1 MIKVVELKVCAT
13 INRAASVKKDK
24 KGASYLSY
32 GVQLPISGKNGETQN
47 LVINVMMAPSK
58 GNVSDLTV
66 SRRVALEG
74 EMAIHKHGGKL
85 SCYLRPERV
94 ELVEN
99 GSDSIEGTLE
109 FRGKLG
115 KKDVELKEDKNGNIY
130 MVFSAFSTDKTK
142 DKPEFTWVSFL
153 YFDPKDG
160 EDFLKPGTYIDAKGT
175 LQLGVYHDAVTLD
188 CLVDEV
194 KPWILNK
201 Q

>member
-1 MIKVVELKVCAT
+1 MIKSNLKVCAV

-32 GVQLPISGKNGETQN
+32 GVQLPVSGKNGESQT

-66 SRRVALEG
+66 GRQVALEG
-74 EMAIHKHGGKL
+74 EMTIHKHGGKL
-85 SCYLRPERV
+85 CCYLHPESV
-94 ELVEN
+94 NLVEN

-153 YFDPKDG
+153 YFDPKDD

>member
-1 MIKVVELKVCAT
+1 MIKSNLKVCAV

-32 GVQLPISGKNGETQN
+32 GVQLPVSGKNGESQT

-58 GNVSDLTV
+58 GSVSDLTV
-66 SRRVALEG
+66 GRRVALEG

-115 KKDVELKEDKNGNIY
+115 KKEVELKEDKNGNIY

>member
-1 MIKVVELKVCAT
+1 MIKSNLKVCAT

-32 GVQLPISGKNGETQN
+32 GVQLPVSGKNGESQT

-58 GNVSDLTV
+58 GSVSDLTV
-66 SRRVALEG
+66 GRRVALEG
-74 EMAIHKHGGKL
+74 EMTIHKHGGKL

-188 CLVDEV
+188 CLLDEV

>member
-1 MIKVVELKVCAT
+1 MIKSNLKVCAV

-32 GVQLPISGKNGETQN
+32 GVQLPVSGKNGESQT

-58 GNVSDLTV
+58 GSVSDLTV
-66 SRRVALEG
+66 GRRVALEG

-94 ELVEN
+94 DLVEN

-115 KKDVELKEDKNGNIY
+115 KKEVELKEDKNGNIY

-160 EDFLKPGTYIDAKGT
+160 EDFLKPGTYIDARGT

>member
-1 MIKVVELKVCAT
+1 MIKSNLKVCAT

-32 GVQLPISGKNGETQN
+32 GVQLPVNGKNGESQT

-58 GNVSDLTV
+58 GSVSDLTV
-66 SRRVALEG
+66 GRQVALEG
-74 EMAIHKHGGKL
+74 EMTIHKHGGKL
-85 SCYLRPERV
+85 CCYLRPERV

>member
-1 MIKVVELKVCAT
+1 MIKSNLKVCAV

-32 GVQLPISGKNGETQN
+32 GVQLPVSGKNGESQT

-58 GNVSDLTV
+58 GSVSDLTV
-66 SRRVALEG
+66 GRRVALEG

-94 ELVEN
+94 KLVEN

>member
-1 MIKVVELKVCAT
+1 MIKSNLKVCAT

-32 GVQLPISGKNGETQN
+32 GVQLPVSGKNGETQI

-58 GNVSDLTV
+58 GSVSDLTV
-66 SRRVALEG
+66 GRRVALEG

-175 LQLGVYHDAVTLD
+175 LQLGVYQDAVTLD

>member
-1 MIKVVELKVCAT
+1 MIKSNLKVCAV

-32 GVQLPISGKNGETQN
+32 GVQLPVSGKNGETQT

-58 GNVSDLTV
+58 GSVSDLTV
-66 SRRVALEG
+66 GRRVALEG

-94 ELVEN
+94 DLVEN

-115 KKDVELKEDKNGNIY
+115 KKEVELKEDKNGNIY

-160 EDFLKPGTYIDAKGT
+160 EDFLKPGNYIDAKGT

>member
-1 MIKVVELKVCAT
+1 MIKSNLKVCAT

-32 GVQLPISGKNGETQN
+32 GVQLPVSGKNGESQT

-58 GNVSDLTV
+58 GSVSDLTV
-66 SRRVALEG
+66 GRRVALEG

-94 ELVEN
+94 DLVEN

-115 KKDVELKEDKNGNIY
+115 KKEVELKEDKNGNIY

-160 EDFLKPGTYIDAKGT
+160 EDFLKPGTYIDARGT

>member
-1 MIKVVELKVCAT
+1 MIKSNLKVCAT

-32 GVQLPISGKNGETQN
+32 GVQLPVSGKNGESQT

-58 GNVSDLTV
+58 GSVSDLTV
-66 SRRVALEG
+66 GRRVALEG

-115 KKDVELKEDKNGNIY
+115 KKEVELKEDKNGNIY

>member
-1 MIKVVELKVCAT
+1 MIKSNLKVCAT

-32 GVQLPISGKNGETQN
+32 GVQLPVSGKNGESQT

-58 GNVSDLTV
+58 GSVSDLTV
-66 SRRVALEG
+66 GRRVALEG
-74 EMAIHKHGGKL
+74 EMTIHKHGGKL
-85 SCYLRPERV
+85 CCYLRPERV
-94 ELVEN
+94 DLVEN

-115 KKDVELKEDKNGNIY
+115 KKEVELKEDKNGNIY

-160 EDFLKPGTYIDAKGT
+160 EDFLNPGTYIDAKGT

>member
-1 MIKVVELKVCAT
+1 MIKSNLKVCAV

-32 GVQLPISGKNGETQN
+32 GVQLPVSGKNGESQT

-58 GNVSDLTV
+58 GSVSDLTV
-66 SRRVALEG
+66 GRRVALEG

-85 SCYLRPERV
+85 SCYLRPESV
-94 ELVEN
+94 NLVEN

-115 KKDVELKEDKNGNIY
+115 KKEVELKEDKNGNIY

>member
-1 MIKVVELKVCAT
+1 MIKSNLKVCAV

-32 GVQLPISGKNGETQN
+32 GVQLPVSGKNGESQT

-58 GNVSDLTV
+58 GSVSDLTV
-66 SRRVALEG
+66 GRRVALEG

-160 EDFLKPGTYIDAKGT
+160 EDFLKPGTYIDARGT

>member
-1 MIKVVELKVCAT
+1 MIKSNLKVCAV

-32 GVQLPISGKNGETQN
+32 GVQLPVSGKNGETQT

-58 GNVSDLTV
+58 GSVSDLTV
-66 SRRVALEG
+66 GRRVALEG

-115 KKDVELKEDKNGNIY
+115 KKEVELKEDKNGNIY

>member
-1 MIKVVELKVCAT
+1 MIKSNLKVCAT

-32 GVQLPISGKNGETQN
+32 GVQLPVSGKNGESQP

-58 GNVSDLTV
+58 GSVSDLTV
-66 SRRVALEG
+66 GRRVALEG
-74 EMAIHKHGGKL
+74 EMTIHKHGGKL
-85 SCYLRPERV
+85 CCYLRPESV
-94 ELVEN
+94 DLVEN

-115 KKDVELKEDKNGNIY
+115 KKEVELKEDKNGNIY
-130 MVFSAFSTDKTK
+130 MVFSAFSIDKTK
-142 DKPEFTWVSFL
+142 DKPEFIWVSFL

-160 EDFLKPGTYIDAKGT
+160 EDILKPGTYIDAKGT

>member
-1 MIKVVELKVCAT
+1 MIKSNLKVCAT

-32 GVQLPISGKNGETQN
+32 GVQLPVSGKNGESQT

-58 GNVSDLTV
+58 GSVSDLTV
-66 SRRVALEG
+66 GRRVALEG
-74 EMAIHKHGGKL
+74 EMTIHKHGGKL
-85 SCYLRPERV
+85 FCYLRPERV

>member
-1 MIKVVELKVCAT
+1 MIKSNLKVCAT

-32 GVQLPISGKNGETQN
+32 GVQLPVSGKNGETQT

-58 GNVSDLTV
+58 GSVSDLTV
-66 SRRVALEG
+66 GRRVALEG

-115 KKDVELKEDKNGNIY
+115 KKEVELKEDKNGNIY

>member
-1 MIKVVELKVCAT
+1 MIKSNLKVCAV

-32 GVQLPISGKNGETQN
+32 GVQLPVSGKNGESQT
-47 LVINVMMAPSK
+47 LVINVMMAPRK
-58 GNVSDLTV
+58 GSVSDLTV
-66 SRRVALEG
+66 GRRVALEG
-74 EMAIHKHGGKL
+74 EMTIHKHGGKL
-85 SCYLRPERV
+85 CCYLRPESV
-94 ELVEN
+94 DLVEN

-115 KKDVELKEDKNGNIY
+115 KKEVELKEDKNGNIY

>member
-1 MIKVVELKVCAT
+1 MIKSNLKVCAV

-32 GVQLPISGKNGETQN
+32 GVQLPVSGKNGESQT

-58 GNVSDLTV
+58 GSVSDLTV
-66 SRRVALEG
+66 GRRVALEG
-74 EMAIHKHGGKL
+74 EMVIHKHGGKL

-115 KKDVELKEDKNGNIY
+115 KKEVELKEDKNGNIY

>member
-1 MIKVVELKVCAT
+1 MIKSNLKVCAT

-32 GVQLPISGKNGETQN
+32 GVQLPVSGKNGESQT

-58 GNVSDLTV
+58 GSVSDLTV
-66 SRRVALEG
+66 GRRVALEG
-74 EMAIHKHGGKL
+74 ERAIHKHGGKL

>member
-1 MIKVVELKVCAT
+1 MIKSNLKVCAT

-32 GVQLPISGKNGETQN
+32 GVQLPVSGKNGESQT

-58 GNVSDLTV
+58 GSVSDLTV
-66 SRRVALEG
+66 GRRVALEG
-74 EMAIHKHGGKL
+74 EMTIHKHGGKL
-85 SCYLRPERV
+85 CCYLRPESV
-94 ELVEN
+94 DLVEN
-99 GSDSIEGTLE
+99 GSDSIEGNLE

-115 KKDVELKEDKNGNIY
+115 KKEVELKEDKNGNIY

>member
-1 MIKVVELKVCAT
+1 MIKSNLKVCAT

-32 GVQLPISGKNGETQN
+32 GVQLPVSGKNGETQT

-66 SRRVALEG
+66 GRRVALEG
-74 EMAIHKHGGKL
+74 EMTIHKHGGKL
-85 SCYLRPERV
+85 CCYLRPESV
-94 ELVEN
+94 DLVEN

-115 KKDVELKEDKNGNIY
+115 KKEVELKEDKNGNIY
-130 MVFSAFSTDKTK
+130 MVFSAFSIDKTK
-142 DKPEFTWVSFL
+142 DKPEFIWVSFL

-160 EDFLKPGTYIDAKGT
+160 EDILKPGTYIDAKGT

>member
-1 MIKVVELKVCAT
+1 MIKSNLKVCAT

-32 GVQLPISGKNGETQN
+32 GVQLPVSGKNGESQP

-58 GNVSDLTV
+58 GSVSDLTV
-66 SRRVALEG
+66 GRRVALEG
-74 EMAIHKHGGKL
+74 EMTIHKHGGKL
-85 SCYLRPERV
+85 CCYLRPESV
-94 ELVEN
+94 DLVEN

-115 KKDVELKEDKNGNIY
+115 KKEVELKEDKNGNIY
-130 MVFSAFSTDKTK
+130 MVFSAFSIDKTK
-142 DKPEFTWVSFL
+142 DKPEFIWVSFL

>member
-1 MIKVVELKVCAT
+1 MIKSNLKVCAT

-32 GVQLPISGKNGETQN
+32 GVQLPVSGKNGESQT

-58 GNVSDLTV
+58 GSVSDLTV
-66 SRRVALEG
+66 GRRVALEG
-74 EMAIHKHGGKL
+74 EMTIHKHGGKL

-142 DKPEFTWVSFL
+142 DKPEFAWVSFL

>member
-1 MIKVVELKVCAT
+1 MIKSNLKVCAV

-32 GVQLPISGKNGETQN
+32 GVQLPVSGKNGESQT

-58 GNVSDLTV
+58 GSVSDLTV
-66 SRRVALEG
+66 GRRVALEG

>member
-1 MIKVVELKVCAT
+1 MIKSNLKVCAT

-32 GVQLPISGKNGETQN
+32 GVQQPVSGKNGESQP

-58 GNVSDLTV
+58 GSVSDLTV
-66 SRRVALEG
+66 GRQVALEG
-74 EMAIHKHGGKL
+74 EMTIHKHGGKL
-85 SCYLRPERV
+85 CCYLRPERV

>member
-1 MIKVVELKVCAT
+1 MIKSNLKVCAT

-32 GVQLPISGKNGETQN
+32 GVQLPVRGKNGETQT

-58 GNVSDLTV
+58 GSVSDLTV
-66 SRRVALEG
+66 GRRVALEG

-115 KKDVELKEDKNGNIY
+115 KKEVELKEDKNGNIY

>member
-1 MIKVVELKVCAT
+1 MIKSNLKVCAT

-32 GVQLPISGKNGETQN
+32 GVQLPVSGKNGESQT

-58 GNVSDLTV
+58 GSVSDLTV
-66 SRRVALEG
+66 GRRVALEG

-175 LQLGVYHDAVTLD
+175 LQFGVYHDAVTLD

>member
-1 MIKVVELKVCAT
+1 MIKSNLKVCAT

-32 GVQLPISGKNGETQN
+32 GVQLPVSGKNGESQT

-58 GNVSDLTV
+58 GSVSDLTV
-66 SRRVALEG
+66 GRRVVLEG

>member
-1 MIKVVELKVCAT
+1 MIKSNLKVCAV

-32 GVQLPISGKNGETQN
+32 GVQLPVSGKNGETQT

-58 GNVSDLTV
+58 GSVSDLTV
-66 SRRVALEG
+66 GRRVALEG
-74 EMAIHKHGGKL
+74 EMTIYKHGGKL
-85 SCYLRPERV
+85 CCYLRPERV

-99 GSDSIEGTLE
+99 GTDSIEGILE

>member
-1 MIKVVELKVCAT
+1 MIKSNLKVCAV

-32 GVQLPISGKNGETQN
+32 GVQLPVSGKNGESQT

-58 GNVSDLTV
+58 GSVSDLTV
-66 SRRVALEG
+66 GRRVALEG

-94 ELVEN
+94 DLVEN

-115 KKDVELKEDKNGNIY
+115 KKEVELKEDKNGNIY
-130 MVFSAFSTDKTK
+130 MVFSAFSIDKTK
-142 DKPEFTWVSFL
+142 DKPEFIWVSFL

-160 EDFLKPGTYIDAKGT
+160 EDFLKPGTYIDARGT

>member
-1 MIKVVELKVCAT
+1 MIKSNLKVCAT

-32 GVQLPISGKNGETQN
+32 GVQLPVSGKNGETQT

-58 GNVSDLTV
+58 GSVSDLTV
-66 SRRVALEG
+66 GRRVALEG

-115 KKDVELKEDKNGNIY
+115 KKEVELKEDKNGNIY

-160 EDFLKPGTYIDAKGT
+160 EDFLKPGTYIDARGT

>member
-1 MIKVVELKVCAT
+1 MIKSNLKVCAT

-32 GVQLPISGKNGETQN
+32 GVQLPVSGKNGETQT

-58 GNVSDLTV
+58 GSVSDLTV
-66 SRRVALEG
+66 GRRVALEG

-115 KKDVELKEDKNGNIY
+115 KKEVELKEDKNGNIY

-175 LQLGVYHDAVTLD
+175 LQFGVYHDAVTLD

>member
-1 MIKVVELKVCAT
+1 MIKSNLKVCAV

-32 GVQLPISGKNGETQN
+32 GVQLPVSGKNGESQT

-58 GNVSDLTV
+58 GSVSDLTV
-66 SRRVALEG
+66 GRRVALEG

-160 EDFLKPGTYIDAKGT
+160 EDFLKPGTYIDVKGT

>member
-1 MIKVVELKVCAT
+1 
-13 INRAASVKKDK
+13 VKKDK

-32 GVQLPISGKNGETQN
+32 GVQLPVSGKNGESQT
-47 LVINVMMAPSK
+47 LVINVMMAPRK
-58 GNVSDLTV
+58 GSVSDLTV
-66 SRRVALEG
+66 GRRVALEG
-74 EMAIHKHGGKL
+74 EMTIHKHGGKL
-85 SCYLRPERV
+85 CCYLRPESV
-94 ELVEN
+94 DLVEN

-130 MVFSAFSTDKTK
+130 MVFGAFSTDKTK

-160 EDFLKPGTYIDAKGT
+160 EDFLKPGNYIDAKGT
-175 LQLGVYHDAVTLD
+175 LQLGVFNDAITLD
-188 CLVDEV
+188 CVVSEV